1 MNNNIAIKVENLSKV
16 YKLYNAPFDRMKE
29 ALHPFKKK
37 YHHEHFA
44 LNNLNFEVEKGDVVG
59 IVGRNGAGKS
69 TLLKIITGVLSPTT
83 GNIKTIGNIAALLEL
98 GSGFNPEYTGLENIY
113 FQGNLMGF
121 TKHEVDQ
128 KLATILEFADIG
140 DFIYQPFKT
149 YSSGMSARL
158 AFAVAINVEP
168 EILIVDEAL
177 SVGDMAFQAKCSLRM
192 KQLKETGVTIF
203 FVSHSL
209 ATVKALC
216 NKALYIDKGKLVL
229 YGDVKDVCQ
238 LYEKEINQSFTGVK
252 DIISQMDKEDK
263 PVLNLDTVEYS
274 AEINPFFQS
283 NCNVY
288 RAGDGGAEILNVQ
301 LFVNQQMTNQV
312 SLGDHVKLRISV
324 RYNRDVLTEG
334 TLGYM
339 VQNMQG
345 VNVFGYNVYNSGT
358 LLPAMQKND
367 VLIFDFEF
375 ANLLAPGEY
384 TVSVGVKAEAVQ
396 PVFLD
401 QVQLAADMTVLPIKE
416 NYVPG
421 IFFVENNCH
430 LVKVCK

>member
-1 MNNNIAIKVENLSKV
+1 MNNNIAIKVENLSKI
-16 YKLYNAPFDRMKE
+16 YKLYDAPVDRLKE

-37 YHHEHFA
+37 YHNEHFA
-44 LNNLNFEVEKGDVVG
+44 LNNLNFEVTKGDVVG

-121 TKHEVDQ
+121 TRSEMDE
-128 KLATILEFADIG
+128 KLATILEFAGIG
-140 DFIYQPFKT
+140 DFIHQPFKT
-149 YSSGMSARL
+149 YSSGMAARL

-216 NKALYIDKGKLVL
+216 NKALYIDKGQLVL

-238 LYEKEINQSFTGVK
+238 LYEKEINQSFTGIK
-252 DIISQMDKEDK
+252 AIISHIDKEDK
-263 PVLNLDTVEYS
+263 ADLSLENLEYS
-274 AEINPFFQS
+274 TEINPFFQ
-283 NCNVY
+283 NNRNIY

-312 SLGDHVKLRISV
+312 SLGDKVKLRVSV
-324 RYNRDVLTEG
+324 KYNRDIFTEG
-334 TLGYM
+334 TIGYM
-339 VQNMQG
+339 IQNMQG
-345 VNVFGYNVYNSGT
+345 VNVVGYNIYNSGK
-358 LLPAMQKND
+358 LLPPTNKND
-367 VLIFDFEF
+367 ILIFDFEF
-375 ANLLAPGEY
+375 VNILAPGEY
-384 TVSVGVKAEAVQ
+384 TISIGVKSEPVQ

-401 QVQLAADMTVLPIKE
+401 QVQLATDMIVLPIKD

-421 IFFVENNCH
+421 IFYTENCY
-430 LVKVCK
+430 KYEIIK